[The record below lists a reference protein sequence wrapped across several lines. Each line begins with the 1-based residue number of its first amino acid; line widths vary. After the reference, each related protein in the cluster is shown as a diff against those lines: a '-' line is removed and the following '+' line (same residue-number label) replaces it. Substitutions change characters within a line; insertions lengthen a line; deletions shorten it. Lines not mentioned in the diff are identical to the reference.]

1 MSKDS
6 RLNNNSLSGPIP
18 MSLTNITALQ
28 VLWVPLYLKICYSF
42 LYFLYAIL
50 IFFSS
55 IYLSN
60 VGICLIIIYRE
71 WFPIMAPSHYSL
83 LSGFL
88 LNFWL
93 LSHWFWF
100 VNFFIN
106 GIPFSVLQT
115 TWIYVDLSLGT
126 LVQALLHF
134 LLLPLLSLHLQ
145 FLPQVIFLLLQLL
158 LINRGDLQSLHFQF
172 FVMDVAC
179 SCWPYFT
186 HSPV

>member
-1 MSKDS
+1 M
-6 RLNNNSLSGPIP
+6 
-18 MSLTNITALQ
+18 
-28 VLWVPLYLKICYSF
+28 PLYLKICYSF